1 VVAVSLIAS
10 CEVDHSQRT
19 DVAPSP
25 IPRTLTTHTQN
36 VAFVSIVRWCC
47 VVLFEVKV
55 KVKGFLELTGIENAC
70 ARVIRVRMR
79 DTCL

>member
-36 VAFVSIVRWCC
+36 VAFVSIVRTLVMSTLLCC
-47 VVLFEVKV
+47 VFSRSRSRSKDS
-55 KVKGFLELTGIENAC
+55 LTGGIP
-70 ARVIRVRMR
+70 
-79 DTCL
+79 